1 MKQYLLTIITTFQK
15 VFYDTYLLF
24 FKIKKDNKI
33 DFSSNLILVYDNNNN
48 SVVYYNI
55 KTDKII
61 KSDLLKNNNEY
72 KKYYYVLGKWTKE
85 NLINLEEN

>member
-1 MKQYLLTIITTFQK
+1 M
-15 VFYDTYLLF
+15 
-24 FKIKKDNKI
+24 
-33 DFSSNLILVYDNNNN
+33 
-48 SVVYYNI
+48 VYYNI